1 VTLGSTQASRYRAT
15 HQGAVPPP
23 WASTAS
29 EGSSPQRSGVALD
42 ADDWVVRPML
52 WGARALRRYHAH
64 RVLHLER
71 LGALISR
78 GRRVVLVG
86 NHVLDIVDP
95 LLFVAALLERYGCVP
110 CFIGHE
116 NLVFGFPGLR
126 EIATR
131 FGMIPSRHMNEASR
145 ALRRDGLLMLY
156 PGSGSEAARRS
167 YRDEP
172 YRLKWEKRLGFLR
185 LALRNDADVVFV
197 AAVGID
203 EMYYQ
208 SRLAIPGPLLKLL
221 GAERYR
227 GSHVQFGLLG
237 PHLLPGIF
245 PLPVQITHVVSPPLD
260 LGDRAAA
267 RRQPAALRRL
277 HERLWAECQAFLD
290 AAVERRERK
299 AGWLD
304 RAVRGSELALQRSGL

>member
-1 VTLGSTQASRYRAT
+1 MTDGLAT
-15 HQGAVPPP
+15 HDTERARAAAA
-23 WASTAS
+23 ASA
-29 EGSSPQRSGVALD
+29 RHSGIALD
-42 ADDWVVRPML
+42 PNDWVVRPML
-52 WGARALRRYHAH
+52 WWARAMRRYHRH

-71 LGALISR
+71 LGAVLR
-78 GRRVVLVG
+78 QGRRVVLVG
-86 NHVLDIVDP
+86 NHVLDVVDP
-95 LLFVAALLERYGCVP
+95 LLFVSVLLERHGCVP

-131 FGMIPSRHMNEASR
+131 YGMIPSRHLNETAR

-156 PGSGSEAARRS
+156 PGSGSEAARRR

-172 YRLKWEKRLGFLR
+172 YRR
-185 LALRNDADVVFV
+185 LALRHDAEILFV

-208 SRLAIPGPLLKLL
+208 TRVPIPAPLLRLVR
-221 GAERYR
+221 AERYA
-227 GSHVQFGLLG
+227 GSRIQLGLLG
-237 PHLLPGIF
+237 PHLLPGML

-267 RRQPAALRRL
+267 RRSAAALHRL
-277 HERLWAECQAFLD
+277 HARVWQECQAFLD
-290 AAVERRERK
+290 AAVARRARR
-299 AGWLD
+299 APWLD
-304 RAVRGSELALQRSGL
+304 RALRAGERALQRIGV